1 MTETN
6 KKPWT
11 IRLREWRNPR
21 LLGAIALS
29 VAIAVLVWFAGM
41 IVFATNLSKQQGTPR
56 IADGIV
62 ALTGGDKRLLEA
74 MKLLAQGK
82 GHRLLISGV
91 NPDVSETAIRG
102 LFDNSD
108 QLFDCCVDL
117 DRSAADTMGN
127 AQQTAQWVLKNSY
140 TSLIVVTANYHMPRS
155 LLEFHQ
161 AMPEIKLIPYPIES
175 DQIEISGWW
184 YQPNTARVLT
194 SEYNK
199 YLISFVRLQ
208 IFSSLS

>member
-6 KKPWT
+6 KKPWAL
-11 IRLREWRNPR
+11 RLREWRNPR
-21 LLGAIALS
+21 LLRPIALS
-29 VAIAVLVWFAGM
+29 VGIVVLVWFAGM
-41 IVFATNLSKQQGTPR
+41 IVFATNLSKQQGAPGV
-56 IADGIV
+56 ADGIV

-127 AQQTAQWVLKNSY
+127 AQQTAQWALKNSY

-175 DQIEISGWW
+175 DQIEISDWW

-199 YLISFVRLQ
+199 YLISFVRLK

>member
-6 KKPWT
+6 KKPWA
-11 IRLREWRNPR
+11 IRLQEWCNPKV
-21 LLGAIALS
+21 LGPIALS
-29 VAIAVLVWFAGM
+29 VGIVVLVWFAGM
-41 IVFATNLSKQQGTPR
+41 IVFATNLSKQQGAPGV
-56 IADGIV
+56 ADGIV

-74 MKLLAQGK
+74 MKLLSQGK

-91 NPDVSETAIRG
+91 NPDVSETDIRG

-140 TSLIVVTANYHMPRS
+140 TSLIIVTANYHMPRS

-161 AMPEIKLIPYPIES
+161 AMPEIRLIPYPIES

>member
-1 MTETN
+1 
-6 KKPWT
+6 
-11 IRLREWRNPR
+11 
-21 LLGAIALS
+21 
-29 VAIAVLVWFAGM
+29 
-41 IVFATNLSKQQGTPR
+41 
-56 IADGIV
+56 
-62 ALTGGDKRLLEA
+62 
-74 MKLLAQGK
+74 
-82 GHRLLISGV
+82 
-91 NPDVSETAIRG
+91 
-102 LFDNSD
+102 
-108 QLFDCCVDL
+108 
-117 DRSAADTMGN
+117 
-127 AQQTAQWVLKNSY
+127 
-140 TSLIVVTANYHMPRS
+140 MPRS

>member
-1 MTETN
+1 MGN
-6 KKPWT
+6 
-11 IRLREWRNPR
+11 
-21 LLGAIALS
+21 
-29 VAIAVLVWFAGM
+29 VVLVWFAGM
-41 IVFATNLSKQQGTPR
+41 IVFATNLSKQQGAPGV
-56 IADGIV
+56 ADGIV

-140 TSLIVVTANYHMPRS
+140 TSLIIVTANYHMPRS

-199 YLISFVRLQ
+199 YLISFVRLK

>member
-29 VAIAVLVWFAGM
+29 VAIAALVWFAGM
-41 IVFATNLSKQQGTPR
+41 IVFATNLSKQQGAPGV
-56 IADGIV
+56 ADGIV

-74 MKLLAQGK
+74 MKLLSQGK
-82 GHRLLISGV
+82 GQRLLISGV
-91 NPDVSETAIRG
+91 NPNVSETAIKN

-127 AQQTAQWVLKNSY
+127 AQQTAQWALKNSY